1 MRQFG
6 ADSPA
11 IGTPMTTHGIAL
23 LHDSATNK
31 STAFT
36 QLERDAEGLTGLLPS
51 AVETLEAQ
59 LKRCQWQLDK
69 KESDIERYI
78 YLMQLS
84 DDNQT
89 LFFKVV
95 ASDPARFIPIM
106 YDPTIAAACLEFGEI
121 YRKPNGIYMSIAQ
134 RGKVK
139 DVLSNWPEKDVRVIC
154 VSTGGRILGLGD
166 IGANG
171 MGIPI
176 GKLQLYTACAGVPPG
191 GLLPVL
197 LDCGTE
203 NEKLRADPF
212 YLGLR
217 QKRASTADLDSFFE
231 EFVEAVQQLYPKC
244 CLHFEDWKGTDAE
257 RLLKKYTNRICCY
270 NDDIQGT
277 GSVVLAGVYNALKIT
292 GGKLEDQRVLFFGA
306 GSAAVGIANTLVAA
320 MELEGLS
327 EAAARERISLF
338 DVDGLIEPSRA
349 RLTPDQQRYVHPH
362 APTKKILEAI
372 ASIKPTILIGVST
385 VGGAFAKDVV
395 EAMTKLN
402 PRPIIFAL
410 SNPTDKAECTAE
422 QAYAWSEGKAVFAG
436 GVQFPPVKLNGKTYR
451 PGQANNFY
459 IYPAMGLAI
468 FATEAKQAPDALFV
482 EAAKA
487 LAAQV
492 DQGGLAK
499 GMLFPPQKDILA
511 VEVKT
516 AVAVANKVFELGLA
530 RVDKPADVAAWVQSL
545 LYKPEYAEPAI
556 ARH

>member
-1 MRQFG
+1 
-6 ADSPA
+6 
-11 IGTPMTTHGIAL
+11 MTTHGIAL
-23 LHDSATNK
+23 LHDATTNK

-36 QLERDAEGLTGLLPS
+36 QAERDAEGLTGLLPT
-51 AVETLEAQ
+51 AIETLDAQ
-59 LKRCQWQLDK
+59 LKRCLWQLGK
-69 KESDIERYI
+69 KASDIERYI

-84 DDNQT
+84 DDNRT
-89 LFFKVV
+89 LFFKVI

-121 YRKPNGIYMSIAQ
+121 YRKPNGIYMSIEQ
-134 RGKVK
+134 RGKVRQ
-139 DVLSNWPEKDVRVIC
+139 VLSNWPEKDVRFIC

-176 GKLQLYTACAGVPPG
+176 GKLQLYTACAAVPPG

-203 NEKLRADPF
+203 NETVRADPF

-217 QKRASTADLDSFFE
+217 RERASTADLDSFFE
-231 EFVEAVQQLYPKC
+231 EFVEAVQQLYPKAC
-244 CLHFEDWKGTDAE
+244 IHFEDWKGIDAE
-257 RLLKKYTNRICCY
+257 RMLKKYTNRICCY

-277 GSVVLAGVYNALKIT
+277 GSVVLAGIYNALKIVKA
-292 GGKLEDQRVLFFGA
+292 KLSEQRFLFFGA
-306 GSAAVGIANTLVAA
+306 GSAAIGIANTLAAA
-320 MELEGLS
+320 MALEGLS
-327 EAAARERISLF
+327 EAAARDHISLF
-338 DVDGLIEPSRA
+338 DVDGLIEPSRTG
-349 RLTPDQQRYVHPH
+349 LTPDQKLYVHPH
-362 APTKKILEAI
+362 APTKKILDVI
-372 ASIKPTILIGVST
+372 ASLKPTILIGVST
-385 VGGAFAKDVV
+385 VGGAFSKDVV

-422 QAYAWSEGKAVFAG
+422 QAYSWSEGKAVFAG
-436 GVQFPPVKLNGKTYR
+436 GVQFPPVKLEGKTYL

-459 IYPAMGLAI
+459 IYPAMGLAV
-468 FATEAKQAPDALFV
+468 FATEAKRVPDELFV

-492 DQGGLAK
+492 DQDGLAK
-499 GMLFPPQKDILA
+499 GMLFPPQQNILA

-516 AVAVANKVFELGLA
+516 AVAIAEKVFELGLA

-545 LYKPEYAEPAI
+545 LYRPEYAKPAS